1 MSKIGFPGSPSNG
14 REHNWTGRRR
24 KRKFT
29 FNSSQSRWNIT
40 SGQRTNTGPIIDNAV
55 DVTEFN
61 DATGLVK
68 GFRGIA
74 KTVPTYEGLPTGTDD
89 PPVELK
95 KGDFYFVTGANEL
108 YMWTGE
114 NVDGPTP
121 VTSYGSRGIFAG
133 GYTNS
138 QYQSEIRYLDIATT
152 GTTTNF
158 GNLTSAKGS
167 YGDNGVSNG
176 TRGIFGGGRGPTTA
190 IDYITIATPGDAA
203 NFGSLTQGSRFSI
216 GSASNGDHGLFGGGY
231 SAGNYNNIDHIVPA
245 TTSDSTNFGTLAAA
259 ARDPM
264 TGDDNTYALFADD
277 INGIDYFT
285 FDTTGTATNFGTLTA
300 ARSNGGGTSDDTR
313 TVFAGGWVSS
323 YTTTIDYVTT
333 ATPGNAANFGALTI
347 ARGYM
352 TGITDG
358 TWGMWA
364 GGAYPSGGR
373 NHMDYVTIQTL
384 GSASTWGT
392 WPSQI
397 YGMAGTSGNAA

>member
-1 MSKIGFPGSPSNG
+1 MAIGFPGSPFNKKQFSVDSKLYEYNSTLGAWSKGVRAPVSPGTASITDISN
-14 REHNWTGRRR
+14 
-24 KRKFT
+24 
-29 FNSSQSRWNIT
+29 
-40 SGQRTNTGPIIDNAV
+40 
-55 DVTEFN
+55 
-61 DATGLVK
+61 L
-68 GFRGIA
+68 
-74 KTVPTYEGLPTGTDD
+74 
-89 PPVELK
+89 
-95 KGDFYFVTGANEL
+95 
-108 YMWTGE
+108 
-114 NVDGPTP
+114 VDGSSLLNNVGSTIPSYATE
-121 VTSYGSRGIFAG
+121 VEILSLSVGVQDGQMAYAEDTDKLYVFSGYSWYKTSTAIEYVPPLPATWYGSRGVFAG
-133 GYTNS
+133 GYANS
-138 QYQSEIRYLDIATT
+138 QYQSEIRYLDISTT

-190 IDYITIATPGDAA
+190 IDYITIASPGAAA
-203 NFGSLTQGSRFSI
+203 NFGALTQGSRFSI

-231 SAGNYNNIDHIVPA
+231 SGGNYNTIDHIVPD
-245 TTSDSTNFGTLAAA
+245 TLGDSTNFGTLAAA

-264 TGDDNTYALFADD
+264 TGEDATYALFADD

-285 FDTTGTATNFGTLTA
+285 FDTTGTASNFGTLTA

-384 GSASTWGT
+384 SAASTWGT

-397 YGMAGTSGNAA
+397 YGMAGTSGAAA